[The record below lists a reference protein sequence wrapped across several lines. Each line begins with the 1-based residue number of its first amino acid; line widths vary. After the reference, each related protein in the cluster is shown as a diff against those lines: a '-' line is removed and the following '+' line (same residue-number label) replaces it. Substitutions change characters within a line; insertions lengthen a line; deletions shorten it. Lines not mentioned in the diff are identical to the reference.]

1 MGHRRHAAALGP
13 GGAGGLPRR
22 RGRGDGGPAVPGGGV
37 DALVA
42 APGEVWIVGDTARDL
57 ACARAVG
64 VRCALV
70 ATGRT
75 PVGELAGLGADI
87 VLPDLSDPRP
97 LLDRRRL

>member
-1 MGHRRHAAALGP
+1 MAIDRLTAAGWRPDLA
-13 GGAGGLPRR
+13 
-22 RGRGDGGPAVPGGGV
+22 
-37 DALVA
+37 
-42 APGEVWIVGDTARDL
+42 EVWIVGDTPRDL

-75 PVGELAGLGADI
+75 PIEDLAGLGADI

-97 LLDRRRL
+97 LLDLMRIGA